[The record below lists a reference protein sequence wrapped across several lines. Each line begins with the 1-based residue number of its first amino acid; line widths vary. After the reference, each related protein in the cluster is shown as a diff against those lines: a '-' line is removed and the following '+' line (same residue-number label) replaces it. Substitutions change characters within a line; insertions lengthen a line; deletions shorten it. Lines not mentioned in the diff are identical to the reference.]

1 MLSWKELKE
10 RRLVQIVVSYA
21 VAGWVVL
28 SIFGEVI
35 DRGVLPEIVYRVLLV
50 LYFGGMVAATITGWF
65 HGEKGHQKVT
75 RAEVAL
81 LSVVALLTL
90 GATAQTVRGHLRQN
104 ALRAAGEAA
113 GSSLN
118 NLAVLYFRDRSRSE
132 DLTHIADGLTES
144 LIDRLSRSQGL
155 TVLTENASELYRG
168 SDLPLDSIA
177 RALEVG
183 TIVDGTV
190 EGRSD
195 QVRVEVF
202 LVDGMSGAEIQRET
216 LERPLDDL
224 LQLEDALSEE
234 VALLLGRWLAAE
246 VDLREERGGTE
257 EVLAWT
263 LYQRGERRRKS
274 GWRALD
280 DGDSELFVQ
289 EYRAADSLYAE
300 AERADPEWAPPLV
313 QRALLSEL
321 LSEVAFR
328 NDPGQALSWLNA
340 GTQYVDRALQLD
352 PRNAEAYLTRGK
364 LSYMKWRMGLLT
376 DARASDQ
383 VFEQAIG
390 DLGEARTLDPS
401 LAEAWSLLSVLHSED
416 ADNTNAKLAAQRA
429 YEADEFLQSADEVL
443 FRLYATSY
451 DLEQFRDATKYCDEG
466 RSRFPDHPH
475 FRECSLWLMAA
486 PSSQAPEADP
496 QEAWALLDSYLEG
509 APPSQVD
516 YLRLKGQIL
525 IAGVLGKAGL
535 ADSASAVL
543 ARSRAPSDL
552 DPEME
557 LLGLEAMVRLHIGMQ
572 EEALDLLKVY
582 LTAHPQHREGWQWT
596 SHWWWRPLQQD
607 PEFRSLVEG

>member
-1 MLSWKELKE
+1 LLSWKELKE

-35 DRGVLPEIVYRVLLV
+35 DRGVLPEILYRILLV

-75 RAEVAL
+75 RLEVVL
-81 LSVVALLTL
+81 LTIVGLLTL

-118 NLAVLYFRDRSRSE
+118 NLAVLYFRDRSRGE

-144 LIDRLSRSQGL
+144 LIDRLSRSQAL
-155 TVLTENASELYRG
+155 TVLTENASELYRD

-177 RALEVG
+177 QALEVG

-190 EGRSD
+190 EGRRD
-195 QVRVEVF
+195 RLRVEVF

-216 LERPLDDL
+216 IERPLDDL
-224 LQLEDALSEE
+224 LQLEDALAEE

-246 VDLREERGGTE
+246 VEVRAARRGTE
-257 EVLAWT
+257 DVLAWT
-263 LYQRGERRRKS
+263 LFQRGEKRREA
-274 GWRALD
+274 GQEAFLEED
-280 DGDSELFVQ
+280 PDLFSE

-300 AERADPEWAPPLV
+300 AERADPDWAVPLV
-313 QRALLSEL
+313 QRGLLSDL
-321 LSEVAFR
+321 LAQVAIG

-340 GTQYVDRALQLD
+340 GIQYVDRALGSD
-352 PRNAEAYLTRGK
+352 PRNADAYLVRGK
-364 LSYMKWRMGLLT
+364 LAYMKWRMGLLA
-376 DARASDQ
+376 DLRESDQ
-383 VFEQAIG
+383 VFQQALA
-390 DLGEARTLDPS
+390 DLGEARELDPT
-401 LAEAWSLLSVLHSED
+401 LAEAWSILSLLHSEE
-416 ADNTNAKLAAQRA
+416 ADNTTAKLAAQRA

-451 DLEQFRDATKYCDEG
+451 DLGQFRDATKYCDEG
-466 RSRFPDHPH
+466 RTRFPRHLL
-475 FRECSLWLMAA
+475 FRECRLWLMAA
-486 PSSQAPEADP
+486 PSSQAPAADP
-496 QEAWALLDSYLEG
+496 DEAWRLLESYLNV
-509 APPSQVD
+509 APESWEE

-525 IAGVLGKAGL
+525 VAGALAKAEL
-535 ADSASAVL
+535 ADSARSVL
-543 ARSRAPSDL
+543 SRSQAPPDL

-557 LLGLEAMVRLHIGMQ
+557 LLGLEALVRLHMGMKD
-572 EEALDLLKVY
+572 EALELVRTY
-582 LTAHPQHREGWQWT
+582 LTANPQHREGWQWT
-596 SHWWWRPLQQD
+596 AHWWWRPLQEE
-607 PEFRSLVEG
+607 PEFRALVEG